1 MHSGSVITQTCS
13 SGHFRMKQFVS
24 KVKYKHH
31 GVCTLT
37 SIRHLTTE
45 REWFKLYV
53 INATKMCKTTVNA
66 FISGV

>member
-1 MHSGSVITQTCS
+1 
-13 SGHFRMKQFVS
+13 MKQFVS

-31 GVCTLT
+31 GNCTLT
-37 SIRHLTTE
+37 SIRHLTME